1 MIVTTTEHALEAVH
15 MAVIAVVV
23 ANKDILLRRHL
34 SLRQLDRC
42 VKFDEEGRSFQDRMF
57 YICFLLL
64 WCRQSATAL
73 PTLRIRQTSR
83 TPAKALAVG
92 RLNVALKRLPQLS
105 YDHARIDQEIFAKLH
120 RSSVVLADITGARP
134 NCFLELGYALGR
146 GLPTM
151 VTARKGAS
159 LPFDITTFAGHH
171 WKASGSADE
180 RRRAFK
186 EHWQA
191 IRNRPTLVPTEPL
204 IS

>member
-1 MIVTTTEHALEAVH
+1 

-57 YICFLLL
+57 YICFLLP

-105 YDHARIDQEIFAKLH
+105 YGAAGRQILISAGAAAPDSESALRCLPAGFAKS
-120 RSSVVLADITGARP
+120 RTAITVSPGQQLR
-134 NCFLELGYALGR
+134 
-146 GLPTM
+146 
-151 VTARKGAS
+151 
-159 LPFDITTFAGHH
+159 
-171 WKASGSADE
+171 
-180 RRRAFK
+180 
-186 EHWQA
+186 
-191 IRNRPTLVPTEPL
+191 
-204 IS
+204 